1 MIGVDAKKSKR
12 VLDAAYDDALGVTG
26 AFNRNVL
33 LHLNARFGF
42 DFDHA
47 GFRHVAFYNEAEGRI
62 EMHLEALRARS
73 VRLDGRERRFAAG
86 ERIHTENSYKY
97 RGEEFEAILREAGF
111 ASVSR
116 WSSPDEGYF
125 VFLAS

>member
-1 MIGVDAKKSKR
+1 
-12 VLDAAYDDALGVTG
+12 
-26 AFNRNVL
+26 VL

-62 EMHLEALRARS
+62 EMHVEAVREQS
-73 VRLDGRERRFAAG
+73 VRLDGRLRRFEAS

-97 RGEEFEAILREAGF
+97 RREEFEAILREAGF
-111 ASVSR
+111 ASLR
-116 WSSPDEGYF
+116 HWSSPDEGYF
-125 VFLAS
+125 VYLAA